1 MKITTQNIIRISGI
15 FLICFIC
22 TEISAVPVD
31 ATASAKQKQGVIVYM
46 RDPFWPVGFYP
57 MPESK
62 KENEEEREKE
72 KQLSELQARTK
83 WPKLELIGLT
93 KTSDNKYV
101 AILKDF
107 GVVEPGDIISAKQ
120 DGLIYRWRIN
130 AITDKGILRTRL
142 EVREPTPTLQNQ

>member
-1 MKITTQNIIRISGI
+1 MKNTTQNIIRMSGM
-15 FLICFIC
+15 FLVCFIC
-22 TEISAVPVD
+22 TEIFADSSG
-31 ATASAKQKQGVIVYM
+31 ASSVAKQNQGSIVSM

-57 MPESK
+57 VPESK
-62 KENEEEREKE
+62 KENEEEKEKE

-130 AITDKGILRTRL
+130 AITGKGISRTRL